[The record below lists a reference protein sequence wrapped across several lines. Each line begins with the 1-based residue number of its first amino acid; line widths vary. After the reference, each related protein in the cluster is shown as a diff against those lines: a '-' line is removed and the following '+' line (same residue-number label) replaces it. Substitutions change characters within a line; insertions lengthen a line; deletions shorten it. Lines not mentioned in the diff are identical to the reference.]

1 MELLLV
7 KVMKT
12 NMETI
17 TISQEGLKK
26 LVNRTSGMT
35 SEYKREV
42 IEALF
47 EAQRAITEGDVNS
60 LMKN

>member
-1 MELLLV
+1 
-7 KVMKT
+7 
-12 NMETI
+12 METI